1 MAKKQ
6 SFGDKTSKQG
16 AKKGTHIK
24 LVRAIKTEKGS
35 ISFKKEPS
43 FDPISK
49 AKFIFLTLFFKYLT
63 IFLKWSKI
71 SEFIL
76 DIKV

>member
-16 AKKGTHIK
+16 SKKGTHIK

-35 ISFKKEPS
+35 ISFKKEMVTIPEGS
-43 FDPISK
+43 TPESYLK
-49 AKFIFLTLFFKYLT
+49 EKLAK
-63 IFLKWSKI
+63 
-71 SEFIL
+71 
-76 DIKV
+76 

>member
-35 ISFKKEPS
+35 ISFKKEMVTIPEG
-43 FDPISK
+43 ISPESYLK
-49 AKFIFLTLFFKYLT
+49 DKLAK
-63 IFLKWSKI
+63 
-71 SEFIL
+71 
-76 DIKV
+76 